1 MIKQDTLEKQVKK
14 TYLSLGSNLGNKKV
28 NIEYAKFLLQQ
39 SKKFKILKTSNFYK
53 TKSWPNYKNPF
64 FLNIAIE
71 GLTTLKP
78 LDLFKFIKQ
87 IEAKLGRKKSSKNSS
102 RECDIDILDYDQKTF
117 KIKNN
122 NDFIHI
128 PHPRL
133 HQRNFVLLPLFEIA
147 KNWIYPNKN
156 KKITDL
162 LINIETNDLRTIKL
176 I

>member
-1 MIKQDTLEKQVKK
+1 M
-14 TYLSLGSNLGNKKV
+14 
-28 NIEYAKFLLQQ
+28 
-39 SKKFKILKTSNFYK
+39 
-53 TKSWPNYKNPF
+53 
-64 FLNIAIE
+64 
-71 GLTTLKP
+71 TTLKP

-87 IEAKLGRKKSSKNSS
+87 IESKLGRKKSSKNSS

>member
-1 MIKQDTLEKQVKK
+1 VIKQDTLEKQVKK

-28 NIEYAKFLLQQ
+28 NIEFAKFLLQQ
-39 SKKFKILKTSNFYK
+39 NKKFIILKTSNFYK

-122 NDFIHI
+122 NDFIRI